1 MFLLIAFEE
10 EVVKGLLESH
20 QSVEYCLAYNRELI
34 DIPRKARSNLTDKFT
49 DTRKINGKWTP
60 NEEARI
66 QLDELRTNISSAFS
80 DKNIRNYKMKVKECF
95 SQAKNK
101 TPALNVEISGSQDAK
116 DTTRYIDQFTQD
128 FVNDIK
134 TLIEKHKEEWEVS
147 MGVKHSLLFAEAL
160 RHTTRG
166 LEAAND
172 FVGREDLMNSVK
184 IRIVDDSPKQPLVV
198 IGDAGSG
205 NYEKEN
211 VLFQRVK
218 APYNCS

>member
-1 MFLLIAFEE
+1 M
-10 EVVKGLLESH
+10 VKGLLKSH
-20 QSVEYCLAYNRELI
+20 QSTEYCLAYNRELI

-49 DTRKINGKWTP
+49 DTQKINGKWTP

-66 QLDELRTNISSAFS
+66 QLDELRTNILSAFG

-101 TPALNVEISGSQDAK
+101 TSAPNVEINSSQEAK
-116 DTTRYIDQFTQD
+116 DTTRYIDQFAQD

-134 TLIEKHKEEWEVS
+134 TLIEKHKEEWDES
-147 MGVKHSLLFAEAL
+147 MGVKHSLIFAEAL
-160 RHTTRG
+160 RHATKG

-184 IRIVDDSPKQPLVV
+184 IRIMDDSPKKPLVV
-198 IGDAGSG
+198 VGDAGSG
-205 NYEKEN
+205 IIKKKMCCFKELKLYTT
-211 VLFQRVK
+211 V
-218 APYNCS
+218 CSQIKLQFK